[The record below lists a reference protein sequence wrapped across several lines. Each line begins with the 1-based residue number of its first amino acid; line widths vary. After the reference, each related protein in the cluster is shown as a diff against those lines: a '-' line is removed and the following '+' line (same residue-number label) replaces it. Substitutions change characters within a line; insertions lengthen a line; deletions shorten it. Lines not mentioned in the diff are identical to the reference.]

1 MNHGAPSAAT
11 HGRSVGKGRAYWLKT
26 LHQWHW
32 ISAATCLIGML
43 LFSAT
48 GITLN
53 HAAQIDAN
61 PQVTRQTLQLPPGLQ
76 QHLAASAPSD
86 ERRPAPLQAELAG
99 WLSAQL
105 AVEVEGRDAEWSAD
119 EVYVSMPRPG
129 GDAWLRIERE
139 TGAVEFERTD
149 RGWVSYLNDLHK
161 GRHTGV
167 AWSWFIDVFAVA
179 CLLFSVTG
187 LFILKLHAANRPTTW
202 PLLALGLVIP
212 LLLALLFIH

>member
-1 MNHGAPSAAT
+1 MSRTVTPPASPAHSGS
-11 HGRSVGKGRAYWLKT
+11 SGRAYWLKT

-32 ISAATCLIGML
+32 ISAATCLLGML
-43 LFSAT
+43 MFSAT

-53 HAAQIDAN
+53 HAAQIDAD
-61 PQVTRQTLQLPPGLQ
+61 PRVTTRTLQLPPDLQ
-76 QHLAASAPSD
+76 QRLAASAPADARQS
-86 ERRPAPLQAELAG
+86 APLNAALSG

-105 AVEVEGRDAEWSAD
+105 AVDVEGRDAEWSAD

-129 GDAWLRIERE
+129 GDAWLRIDRE
-139 TGAVEFERTD
+139 SGAVEFEHTD

-179 CLLFSVTG
+179 CLLFSITG

-202 PLLALGLVIP
+202 PLVALGLVIP
-212 LLLALLFIH
+212 VLLALLFIH